1 MNQILAETMTQQH
14 EHVDSECA
22 GCLIKIHPM
31 EIDATMIKIS
41 SGSFCI
47 GRHPSCDYHVNDDS
61 VSRRHGVIERKNG
74 SYYVSDLGSTN
85 GVFVNENRIDSW
97 ELKAG
102 DRIRMGNQIF
112 KFLDQF
118 EAQYHETVYTMMTCD
133 GLTGAYNKRY
143 FLEVLDRSIE
153 GCRRRQRTMALILM
167 DIDHFKNINDTFGH
181 LAGDEV
187 LQELSARLK
196 SVTREDEVFARFG
209 GEEFAVIVCDGDVN
223 EAAELAERYRFT
235 VANAPFQTSAGPL
248 DVTISIGVAEY
259 DLVSQKNAL
268 LEEADKKLYQAKSQG
283 RNQACI

>member
-1 MNQILAETMTQQH
+1 MNQILAETMAQQH
-14 EHVDSECA
+14 QQVDSECA

-31 EIDATMIKIS
+31 EIDATTIQIPS
-41 SGSFCI
+41 DSFSI
-47 GRHPSCDYHVNDDS
+47 GRHPSCDYQVHDDS
-61 VSRRHGVIERKNG
+61 VSRRHGLIERKG
-74 SYYVSDLGSTN
+74 QIYCVSDLGSTN
-85 GVFVNENRIDSW
+85 GVFVNDVQIDTC

-143 FLEVLDRSIE
+143 FLEVLERSIE

-167 DIDHFKNINDTFGH
+167 DIDHFKSINDTYGH

-187 LQELSARLK
+187 LQELSARIK

-209 GEEFAVIVCDGDVN
+209 GEEFAVLVCDGDVN
-223 EAAELAERYRFT
+223 EAVELAERCR
-235 VANAPFQTSAGPL
+235 VLIGSEPFQTSAGPL
-248 DVTISIGVAEY
+248 EVTISIGVAEY
-259 DLVSQKNAL
+259 DLVSQQSAL
-268 LEEADKKLYQAKSQG
+268 LEEADKMLYQAKNQG
-283 RNQACI
+283 RNQVCV

>member
-1 MNQILAETMTQQH
+1 MNQILAETMAQQH
-14 EHVDSECA
+14 EQVDTECA

-31 EIDATMIKIS
+31 EIDATMIQIS
-41 SGSFCI
+41 SESFSI
-47 GRHPSCDYHVNDDS
+47 GRDPSCDYHVNDDS
-61 VSRRHGVIERKNG
+61 VSRRHGMIERKG
-74 SYYVSDLGSTN
+74 RTFYVSDLGSTN
-85 GVFVNENRIDSW
+85 GVFVNDTRIDSC
-97 ELKAG
+97 ELNAG

-143 FLEVLDRSIE
+143 FSEVLDRSIE

-167 DIDHFKNINDTFGH
+167 DIDHFKRINDTYGH

-187 LQELSARLK
+187 LQELSSRIK

-209 GEEFAVIVCDGDVN
+209 GEEFALLVCDGDVN
-223 EAAELAERYRFT
+223 EAAELAERCHAL
-235 VANAPFQTSAGPL
+235 VGNAPFNTSAGPL

-259 DLVSQKNAL
+259 DLVSQQSAL
-268 LEEADKKLYQAKSQG
+268 LEKADNKLYQAKNQG
-283 RNQACI
+283 RNQVCV